1 MGKQHKSKPEIVKSK
16 PKNKNINVW
25 CMLLSFYSL
34 LIVSNGPDI
43 EIEID
48 QDSSIGSVSELFER
62 KSPVNK
68 IEIKPWKNA
77 KIDNP
82 NIRRNSQE
90 ISDQRYAIKDLGFL
104 DPMKNYNRAIS
115 LLPINQDEDEK
126 GENLFTEDRD
136 NTNISL
142 NLIEENDSK

>member
-1 MGKQHKSKPEIVKSK
+1 
-16 PKNKNINVW
+16 
-25 CMLLSFYSL
+25 MLLFFHSL

-48 QDSSIGSVSELFER
+48 QDSSIGSISELFER

-104 DPMKNYNRAIS
+104 DPMKNYNVKS
-115 LLPINQDEDEK
+115 WWHN
-126 GENLFTEDRD
+126 
-136 NTNISL
+136 
-142 NLIEENDSK
+142 NDS